1 MENLHDFILI
11 AIIGVI
17 IVIQILVF
25 LGNYR
30 KIHDYKRTIQKAN
43 DFKIV
48 EVSVPEEWIK
58 NIEVEDILKSPEEF
72 GKVSSEFSFKNKQ
85 EFDTESSLNSKEET
99 LVDSDEL
106 EDIEYSED
114 IELSIDEDYDEDPE
128 YDNKENNKR

>member
-30 KIHDYKRTIQKAN
+30 KIQDYKRTIQKAN

-58 NIEVEDILKSPEEF
+58 NIEVEDILKNPEEF
-72 GKVSSEFSFKNKQ
+72 GKVSNEFSFKNKQ
-85 EFDTESSLNSKEET
+85 EFDTESSLNNQNET
-99 LVDSDEL
+99 LVDNDEV
-106 EDIEYSED
+106 EDIEYLD
-114 IELSIDEDYDEDPE
+114 SIDEDYDEDPE
-128 YDNKENNKR
+128 YDSKENNKR

>member
-30 KIHDYKRTIQKAN
+30 KIQDYKRTIQKAN

-58 NIEVEDILKSPEEF
+58 NIEVEDILKNPEEF
-72 GKVSSEFSFKNKQ
+72 GKVSNEFSFKNKQ
-85 EFDTESSLNSKEET
+85 EFDTESGLNNQNET
-99 LVDSDEL
+99 LVDNDEV
-106 EDIEYSED
+106 EDIEYLD
-114 IELSIDEDYDEDPE
+114 SIDEDYDEDPE